1 MQDEGEGGFLV
12 QCFRGKKF
20 TLGSFSMPT
29 PHPVLQAGLVA
40 LGLFEPTTFP
50 LSGEERE
57 AARRKKWKKKK
68 KADFFLV
75 KDLQGSIFIILI
87 NNKKKRRF

>member
-68 KADFFLV
+68 ADFFLV
-75 KDLQGSIFIILI
+75 KDLQGSISIILI

>member
-20 TLGSFSMPT
+20 TVGSFSMPT

-68 KADFFLV
+68 ADFFLV

>member
-1 MQDEGEGGFLV
+1 ME
-12 QCFRGKKF
+12 KI
-20 TLGSFSMPT
+20 
-29 PHPVLQAGLVA
+29 
-40 LGLFEPTTFP
+40 
-50 LSGEERE
+50 
-57 AARRKKWKKKK
+57 K

>member
-68 KADFFLV
+68 ADFFLV

>member
-20 TLGSFSMPT
+20 TVGSFSMPT
-29 PHPVLQAGLVA
+29 PHPVLQPGLVA

-68 KADFFLV
+68 ADFFLV

>member
-1 MQDEGEGGFLV
+1 M
-12 QCFRGKKF
+12 F

-50 LSGEERE
+50 LSGEEWE

-68 KADFFLV
+68 
-75 KDLQGSIFIILI
+75 QIFSS
-87 NNKKKRRF
+87 